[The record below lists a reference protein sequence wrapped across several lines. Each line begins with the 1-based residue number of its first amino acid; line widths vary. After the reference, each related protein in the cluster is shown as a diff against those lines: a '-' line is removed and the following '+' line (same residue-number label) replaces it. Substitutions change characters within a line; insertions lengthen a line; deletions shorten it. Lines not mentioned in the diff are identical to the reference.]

1 MTEQEREQAIK
12 RFYATP
18 HPHVKPWPG
27 TGRYASD
34 AVCVSAVASA
44 QRPMTASGV
53 AACAVRTCAHEGN

>member
-27 TGRYASD
+27 TGRYESGE
-34 AVCVSAVASA
+34 VCVSCGQPAASD
-44 QRPMTASGV
+44 G
-53 AACAVRTCAHEGN
+53 

>member
-27 TGRYASD
+27 TGRYESLPCRGCGQKCDPARRW
-34 AVCVSAVASA
+34 C
-44 QRPMTASGV
+44 P
-53 AACAVRTCAHEGN
+53 ACSEVMP

>member
-27 TGRYASD
+27 TGRYVPVKCAE
-34 AVCVSAVASA
+34 CGQA
-44 QRPMTASGV
+44 QRPMAER
-53 AACAVRTCAHEGN
+53 CALCGEDLRP